1 MAHLLV
7 VEDDAA
13 IAQGLRDNLEFE
25 GHTVTHAADGAV
37 ARTLLMGPMRF
48 ELVILDLMLP
58 QVSGY
63 ELLRLVRGREPELP
77 VLLLTAR
84 GEETDRVLGLD
95 LGADDYVAKP
105 FSIRE
110 LMARVRALL
119 RRSARGAAAVQAT
132 AVQAVEF
139 GAARVDFLRYEATL
153 RGRAVELTRKEYGL
167 LKYLVEREGLAVTR
181 EQLLDDVWGHEARLT
196 TRTVDNHMA
205 SLRGKVEED
214 AGQPVFLRTVH
225 GVGYKFVRGGK

>member
-1 MAHLLV
+1 MPQLLL

-25 GHTVTHAADGAV
+25 GHQVTHAADGEV
-37 ARTLLMGPMRF
+37 ARQLLAGASRF
-48 ELVILDLMLP
+48 DLVILDVMLP
-58 QVSGY
+58 KVSGY
-63 ELLRLVRGREPELP
+63 ELLRLIRAREPGLP

-84 GEETDRVLGLD
+84 GDETDRVLGLD

-119 RRSARGAAAVQAT
+119 RRSSRTAPAALTVL
-132 AVQAVEF
+132 EF
-139 GAARVDFLRYEATL
+139 GPARVDFSRFEATMK
-153 RGRAVELTRKEYGL
+153 GTPVDLTRKEYGL
-167 LKYLVEREGLAVTR
+167 LKYLAEREGLAVTR

-214 AGQPVFLRTVH
+214 SGQPVFLKTIH
-225 GVGYKFVRGGK
+225 GVGYKFVRG

>member
-1 MAHLLV
+1 MPQLLL
-7 VEDDAA
+7 VEDDSA

-25 GHTVTHAADGAV
+25 GHSVTHAADGEL
-37 ARTLLMGPMRF
+37 ARTLLAEPGRYD
-48 ELVILDLMLP
+48 LVILDLMLP
-58 QVSGY
+58 KVSGY
-63 ELLRLVRGREPELP
+63 ELLRLIRAKEPELP

-84 GEETDRVLGLD
+84 GDETDRVLGLD

-119 RRSARGAAAVQAT
+119 RRSALASSAST
-132 AVQAVEF
+132 AGLTVLEF
-139 GAARVDFLRYEATL
+139 GAARVDFSRFEATM
-153 RGRAVELTRKEYGL
+153 RGAPVDLTRKEYGL
-167 LKYLVEREGLAVTR
+167 LKYLAEREGLAVTR

-205 SLRGKVEED
+205 SLRAKVEQD
-214 AGQPVFLRTVH
+214 SGHPAFLKTIH
-225 GVGYKFVRGGK
+225 GVGYKFVRS

>member
-1 MAHLLV
+1 MAQLLI

-13 IAQGLRDNLEFE
+13 IAQGLRDTLEFE
-25 GHTVTHAADGAV
+25 GHTVTHASDGAV
-37 ARTLLMGPMRF
+37 ARGLLTPGRF
-48 ELVILDLMLP
+48 DLVILDVMLP
-58 QVSGY
+58 KISGY
-63 ELLRLVRGREPELP
+63 EVLRHIRAQEPDLP

-110 LMARVRALL
+110 LMARIRALL
-119 RRSARGAAAVQAT
+119 RRSSRTMPPTIAVL
-132 AVQAVEF
+132 EF
-139 GAARVDFLRYEATL
+139 GAARVDFARCEAWL
-153 RGRAVELTRKEYGL
+153 EGNPVELTRKEYGL
-167 LKYLVEREGLAVTR
+167 LRYLAEREGLAVTR

-205 SLRGKVEED
+205 SLRAKVGED
-214 AGQPVFLRTVH
+214 AGKPRFLKTLH
-225 GVGYKFVRGGK
+225 GVGYKFVRT

>member
-1 MAHLLV
+1 MAQLLI

-25 GHTVTHAADGAV
+25 GHSVTHAADGAV
-37 ARTLLMGPMRF
+37 ARSMLTPGRF
-48 ELVILDLMLP
+48 DLVILDLMLP
-58 QVSGY
+58 KISGY
-63 ELLRLVRGREPELP
+63 ELLRHIRGQEPELP

-84 GEETDRVLGLD
+84 GDETDRVLGLD

-110 LMARVRALL
+110 LMARIRALL
-119 RRSARGAAAVQAT
+119 RRSSRPGPAAATAT
-132 AVQAVEF
+132 VLEF
-139 GAARVDFLRYEATL
+139 GGVRVDFARFEASFD
-153 RGRAVELTRKEYGL
+153 GQAVDLTRKEFGL
-167 LKYLVEREGLAVTR
+167 LRYLAEREGLAVTR

-205 SLRGKVEED
+205 SLRAKVGED
-214 AGQPVFLRTVH
+214 ASKPRFLRTIH
-225 GVGYKFVRGGK
+225 GVGYKFVRGS

>member
-1 MAHLLV
+1 MPQLLL

-25 GHTVTHAADGAV
+25 GYTVTHAADGQA
-37 ARTLLMGPMRF
+37 ARALLSSAHSF
-48 ELVILDLMLP
+48 ELVILDVMLP

-63 ELLRLVRGREPELP
+63 ELLRLIRAKDAALP

-119 RRSARGAAAVQAT
+119 RRSARPPAAALSVL
-132 AVQAVEF
+132 EF
-139 GAARVDFLRYEATL
+139 GGAQVDFARFEAL
-153 RGRAVELTRKEYGL
+153 LDGVPVELTRKEYGL
-167 LKYLVEREGLAVTR
+167 LKYLAEREGLAVTR

-205 SLRGKVEED
+205 SLRAKVERD
-214 AGQPVFLRTVH
+214 AAKPAFLKTIH
-225 GVGYKFVRGGK
+225 GIGYKFVRP

>member
-1 MAHLLV
+1 MAQLLI

-37 ARTLLMGPMRF
+37 ARQMLTPGRF
-48 ELVILDLMLP
+48 DLVILDVMLP
-58 QVSGY
+58 KISGY
-63 ELLRLVRGREPELP
+63 EVLRHIRAQEPDLP
-77 VLLLTAR
+77 VLMLTAR

-110 LMARVRALL
+110 LMARIRALL
-119 RRSARGAAAVQAT
+119 RRSSRT
-132 AVQAVEF
+132 APTSVVALEF
-139 GAARVDFLRYEATL
+139 GAARVDFARCEAWL
-153 RGRAVELTRKEYGL
+153 EGNPVELTRKEYGL
-167 LKYLVEREGLAVTR
+167 LRYLAEREGLAVTR

-205 SLRGKVEED
+205 SLRAKVGED
-214 AGQPVFLRTVH
+214 AGKPRFLKTIH
-225 GVGYKFVRGGK
+225 GVGYKFVRT

>member
-1 MAHLLV
+1 MPQLLL

-25 GHTVTHAADGAV
+25 GHAVTHAADGAV
-37 ARTLLMGPMRF
+37 ARTLLATGRYD
-48 ELVILDLMLP
+48 LVILDLMLP
-58 QVSGY
+58 TVSGY
-63 ELLRLVRGREPELP
+63 ELLRLIRSRQPQVP

-84 GEETDRVLGLD
+84 GDETDRVLGLD

-105 FSIRE
+105 FSLRE

-119 RRSARGAAAVQAT
+119 RRSQRPVPAALATLEFGHSRIDFARFEAKVNGAA
-132 AVQAVEF
+132 
-139 GAARVDFLRYEATL
+139 VD
-153 RGRAVELTRKEYGL
+153 LTRKEYGL
-167 LKYLVEREGLAVTR
+167 LKYLAEHEGLAVTR

-205 SLRGKVEED
+205 SLRAKVEED
-214 AGQPVFLRTVH
+214 SAHPAFLKTIH
-225 GVGYKFVRGGK
+225 GVGYKFVR